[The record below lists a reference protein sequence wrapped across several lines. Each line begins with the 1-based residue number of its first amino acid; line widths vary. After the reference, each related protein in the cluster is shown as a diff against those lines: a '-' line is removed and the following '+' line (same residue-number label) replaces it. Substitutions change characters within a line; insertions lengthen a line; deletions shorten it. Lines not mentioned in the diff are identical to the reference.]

1 MTKIDFSPVHRYDL
15 TMPESEIIV
24 LLNTAQTAEKES
36 LRQYLEFAYQ
46 TKDPGGKDMFIRLAL
61 DEYHHWQLIER
72 QLLSFNQTGIFK
84 PVDIPTS
91 LLERLVPHLSQKE
104 LLIRGK
110 EKQDKLNALQ
120 TALQLERSARD
131 FYHQAR
137 KQAAADEL
145 RQLLLRLEQM
155 EQAHL
160 ELIQAE
166 IDHIQKTGF
175 WFWFAEFTLEGN
187 P

>member
-1 MTKIDFSPVHRYDL
+1 MANP
-15 TMPESEIIV
+15 EIIA
-24 LLNTAQTAEKES
+24 LLNLAQTAEKES
-36 LRQYLEFAYQ
+36 LARYLEFAFQ
-46 TKDPGGKDMFIRLAL
+46 TRDPGGKDMLIRLAL
-61 DEYHHWQLIER
+61 DEYHHWQLIET
-72 QLLSFNQTGIFK
+72 QLRSLNETGTISR
-84 PVDIPTS
+84 VEIPAS
-91 LLERLVPHLSQKE
+91 LVEQLIPHLSEKE

-110 EKQDKLNALQ
+110 EKQNELNALQ

-131 FYHQAR
+131 FYHRALE
-137 KQAAADEL
+137 KAPEDEL
-145 RQLLLRLEQM
+145 RQLLSRLEQM

-175 WFWFAEFTLEGN
+175 WFWFAEFTMEGN

>member
-1 MTKIDFSPVHRYDL
+1 MLNPEITALLDL
-15 TMPESEIIV
+15 
-24 LLNTAQTAEKES
+24 AQTAEKES
-36 LRQYLEFAYQ
+36 LERYLEFAYQ
-46 TKDPGGKDMFIRLAL
+46 TKDPGGKNMFIRLAI
-61 DEYHHWQLIER
+61 DEYHHWQLLET
-72 QLLSFNQTGIFK
+72 QLRSLNENGTFSRVEV
-84 PVDIPTS
+84 PVS
-91 LLERLVPHLSQKE
+91 LLEQLIPHLSEKE

-110 EKQDKLNALQ
+110 EKQNELNALQ

-131 FYHQAR
+131 FYHRAFET
-137 KQAAADEL
+137 AAEVEL

-166 IDHIQKTGF
+166 LDHIQKTGF